1 VEQQNMFLHSM
12 LRNPAQ
18 STMAA
23 PALSGTVSSATA
35 QGYLPQYRGAAAASL
50 APTVFNIS
58 IAESEGERPAIKTDQ
73 PSGVAP
79 LVAANFLPENRPL
92 NRDRSPRPIRPS
104 PDTMGAE
111 GYMRYLSHKAD
122 EDKKIIE
129 QGWNANTTA
138 TGPVMGSDW

>member
-1 VEQQNMFLHSM
+1 M
-12 LRNPAQ
+12 LRNSIQA
-18 STMAA
+18 SMAA

-35 QGYLPQYRGAAAASL
+35 QGYLPQYSGAAAASL
-50 APTVFNIS
+50 APSAFNVTAQDRDADRS
-58 IAESEGERPAIKTDQ
+58 TMKPEQ
-73 PSGVAP
+73 LLGVVP
-79 LVAANFLPENRPL
+79 LIAANFLPENRPL

-111 GYMRYLSHKAD
+111 GYMRYISQKDD
-122 EDKKIIE
+122 EDKKILE